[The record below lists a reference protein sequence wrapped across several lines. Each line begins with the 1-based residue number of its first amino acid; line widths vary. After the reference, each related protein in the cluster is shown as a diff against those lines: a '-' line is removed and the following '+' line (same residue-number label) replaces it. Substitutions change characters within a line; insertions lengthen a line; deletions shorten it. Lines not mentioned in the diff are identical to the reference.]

1 MEVVFTPARFEP
13 SRFDATLG
21 CPFLFEQI
29 ERHVAQDDKV
39 LLAVSFAHATGV
51 FLKGD
56 IEHPVE
62 TIFDTPVTADC
73 APKGSGVACQARDV
87 IATFARDLLAHFAL
101 RFDHANAA

>member
-29 ERHVAQDDKV
+29 ERHVAQDHKV
-39 LLAVSFAHATGV
+39 LLAVILAHATGV

-62 TIFDTPVTADC
+62 TIFDTEVGCGLRPQRLGRC
-73 APKGSGVACQARDV
+73 LLGS
-87 IATFARDLLAHFAL
+87 
-101 RFDHANAA
+101 